1 MPPNRDLRQRWRRVH
16 PERADRRTQHAAG
29 VNGRCRSGVWMDRFV
44 TQQSFADFEHL
55 MLENH
60 RVVYQIAYGV
70 LGNADDAED
79 VTQDA
84 FVRAY
89 AKLTSLRE
97 PERFRA
103 WVCQIVRRLALN
115 HMRSEKRARRREER
129 ASSDAVPAVD
139 METSA
144 ENREFQARLRFE
156 IERLPEKLREV
167 LLLCAIQGLE
177 SSAVGEMLR
186 IPEGTVRSRLHL
198 ARKQLLRAMSI

>member
-1 MPPNRDLRQRWRRVH
+1 
-16 PERADRRTQHAAG
+16 
-29 VNGRCRSGVWMDRFV
+29 MDRFV
-44 TQQSFADFEHL
+44 TQQGFDDFEHL
-55 MLENH
+55 MRGNQ
-60 RVVYQIAYGV
+60 RVVYQIAYSV

-89 AKLTSLRE
+89 SKLTTLRE

-103 WVCQIVRRLALN
+103 WICQIVRRLALN
-115 HMRSEKRARRREER
+115 HMRSQKRARRREEL
-129 ASSDAVPAVD
+129 ASSDAAPAAN
-139 METSA
+139 METSV
-144 ENREFQARLRFE
+144 ENREFQARIRFE

-177 SSAVGEMLR
+177 ASVVGEMLR

-198 ARKQLLRAMSI
+198 ARKQLLRALST